1 MSIATHT
8 YVVGEIFT
16 ASTANTY
23 IRDNIADLDSRIFES
38 KTGTYDGNGS
48 TSQGITGIGFEPKFA
63 KIWWRKTVAGVTY
76 SYETTD
82 TMIDD
87 NASGMAFSDRNVP
100 GSGHAM
106 FTDRIISLD
115 ADGFTVDDAGS
126 DEHPNKNG
134 ETYNYY
140 CTT

>member
-1 MSIATHT
+1 M
-8 YVVGEIFT
+8 
-16 ASTANTY
+16 
-23 IRDNIADLDSRIFES
+23 
-38 KTGTYDGNGS
+38 
-48 TSQGITGIGFEPKFA
+48 
-63 KIWWRKTVAGVTY
+63 WWRKTVAGVTY

-106 FTDRIISLD
+106 FTDAIISLD

-126 DEHPNKNG
+126 DAHPNKNG